1 MIFNI
6 DRQLIKPT
14 RRGSVEF
21 SGSVGDS
28 SSASCNTCPTMW
40 TSGTNTTVKRGCE
53 PPSPTPAAL
62 GDSSPV
68 LPVRCHVSKEM
79 EEGEDTPATTSQSL
93 LCEKKGKKE
102 MTHSA
107 KQKTTPYS
115 VRVVPKARNNL
126 GSNIPPSSYSCQ
138 RARQSKQQQQG
149 SRCLASS
156 SLSSIS
162 EDHPEKISIHRDIGD
177 ALILGCEDGESRFK
191 KIPTMTRHSLRR
203 PSVIFGKNSLGA
215 SSRRYVGRSEQRKR
229 LADSNARR
237 QLIDKSV
244 IAIWMGR

>member
-1 MIFNI
+1 
-6 DRQLIKPT
+6 
-14 RRGSVEF
+14 
-21 SGSVGDS
+21 
-28 SSASCNTCPTMW
+28 
-40 TSGTNTTVKRGCE
+40 
-53 PPSPTPAAL
+53 
-62 GDSSPV
+62 
-68 LPVRCHVSKEM
+68 M
-79 EEGEDTPATTSQSL
+79 EDEEDEEDTPATTPQSL

-102 MTHSA
+102 KKTRKSNLNALSSSPSA

-115 VRVVPKARNNL
+115 FRVVPWASYNL
-126 GSNIPPSSYSCQ
+126 GSNIPPSSYSSQ
-138 RARQSKQQQQG
+138 RARQSKQEQQG
-149 SRCLASS
+149 SRCLLSS

-162 EDHPEKISIHRDIGD
+162 EDHPEKISIHRDICD